1 VLPVLLLKKELDK
14 MANTPEEEF
23 VKAGAEKVTDK
34 DIEKVVDHSEEIKK
48 QFSSRGP
55 LKRFIEDG
63 KILMALLKDYRSGVY
78 RGALYGTIAAAAFAL
93 IYVFNP
99 FDIIPDVLPIIGE
112 IDDAAVVGACLMLIE
127 RDLHKYRDWKV
138 NQPGSS
144 NP

>member
-1 VLPVLLLKKELDK
+1 

-63 KILMALLKDYRSGVY
+63 KMLIALLQDYRSGVY
-78 RGALYGTIAAAAFAL
+78 RSALYGTIAAAAFAL

-99 FDIIPDVLPIIGE
+99 FDIVPDVLPIIGE
-112 IDDAAVVGACLMLIE
+112 IDDAAVVAACLMLIE